1 MDRKIC
7 SQCFY
12 SVCIDTICEY
22 RNICNFNDC
31 IHTLL
36 GSYSSVLNSSYT
48 LNMFFFHRFSSIFLL
63 TWVMMSLTSC
73 GSNNDNTALSQD
85 TGAATKTFTPLE
97 IQVPSSWSWVELN
110 MDPPPRQWE
119 LIGTFVSDKSYAG
132 FKENFTILKETY
144 HTNGSGQA
152 LPTQASYL
160 ARSIESAKPSYLS
173 HMLIAD
179 KKTVFADDSEWI
191 TSIFDAQYNDQWPKR
206 RFVQTAKICGENI
219 YLLTYA
225 LSLNG
230 NTDEA
235 FTLLKTAKCIK

>member
-1 MDRKIC
+1 
-7 SQCFY
+7 
-12 SVCIDTICEY
+12 
-22 RNICNFNDC
+22 
-31 IHTLL
+31 
-36 GSYSSVLNSSYT
+36 
-48 LNMFFFHRFSSIFLL
+48 MFFNSNFTSLFHMSLSIKFSSLSIFICILFG
-63 TWVMMSLTSC
+63 LTSC
-73 GSNNDNTALSQD
+73 GSSNNNSSALSQD
-85 TGAATKTFTPLE
+85 TGAITKTFAPLE
-97 IQVPSSWSWVELN
+97 IQVPSSWSWVDLQ
-110 MDPPPRQWE
+110 MDPPPRQGE
-119 LIGTFVSDKSYAG
+119 LIATFVADKSYAG

-144 HTNGSGQA
+144 RATWSGQV

-160 ARSIESAKPSYLS
+160 ARSLESAKPSYLS

-179 KKTVFADDSEWI
+179 KKTVFADESEWI

-235 FTLLKTAKCIK
+235 FTLLKTAKCVK